1 MCVYIYVHK
10 ISEDK
15 FGGCKKSFSWL
26 RVKAESVKGRDVT
39 QPVAFWI
46 LNWWRTKRLGVM
58 RVHKQ
63 TGVLSFIWLKS
74 DRLLVR

>member
-1 MCVYIYVHK
+1 MSHFMQYD
-10 ISEDK
+10 ISD
-15 FGGCKKSFSWL
+15 GVLLVISGQSL
-26 RVKAESVKGRDVT
+26 NVLAESVKGRDVT

-74 DRLLVR
+74 DRPLVR

>member
-1 MCVYIYVHK
+1 MANHNSLIDGVTTDYV
-10 ISEDK
+10 I
-15 FGGCKKSFSWL
+15 KSP
-26 RVKAESVKGRDVT
+26 VNVITESVKGRDVT